1 MFELFKRRCPRLVD
15 ASSMETLDLLAV
27 AQHHGVPT
35 RLLDWTSNP
44 LVAAYFAVVAAP
56 GTQSAK
62 LVDAH
67 GRAFGDPIQVVPDKR
82 LVPARIVA
90 TRVHSRMTLQPQQDP
105 FDLDKVSFFWPRLVA
120 DRITDQSGLFSV
132 HPEPDADWET
142 PLAASDDIFEVPGEM
157 RAFFQKRLF
166 YLGIDPQ
173 RIMGGLDGIGARLS
187 WQYFA
192 RTGLGT
198 Y

>member
-1 MFELFKRRCPRLVD
+1 LVN
-15 ASSMETLDLLAV
+15 AAEMETLDLLAV

-44 LVAAYFAVVAAP
+44 LVAAYFAVAASP
-56 GTQSAK
+56 GTRLAK
-62 LVDAH
+62 LVDTA
-67 GRAFGDPIQVVPDKR
+67 GRATGDAIHVVPERR

-90 TRVHSRMTLQPQQDP
+90 TRVRSRMTLQPQQDP
-105 FDLDKVSFFWPRLVA
+105 FDLTEVSFFWPRLVA

-132 HPEPDADWET
+132 HPRPEENWQEPLT
-142 PLAASDDIFEVPGEM
+142 VLQHVFEVPGEM